1 MKKYLLT
8 TALVGIFLGG
18 ALLIYNKLN
27 SGPEYNADLA
37 YSSFIKQVK
46 AGRIE
51 RAEITGKVIRFR
63 TSSGEDFETY
73 NPGDPNLIDDLLATG
88 AQIRT
93 TPPEEPSLLK
103 EIFIS
108 WFPMIILIV
117 ICSFFMHRMQKNSNG
132 SVRLGFQK
140 SKARLFDED
149 QVKITF
155 ADVAGCEEAKEDVV
169 ELVDFLKAP
178 QKLFSPDL
186 HQKFWL
192 CFFESRT

>member
-8 TALVGIFLGG
+8 IALFGILLGG
-18 ALLIYNKLN
+18 AILIYNRLN
-27 SGPEYNADLA
+27 SGPEYKADLA

-63 TSSGEDFETY
+63 TASGEDFETY

-93 TPPEEPSLLK
+93 TPPDEPSLLK

-108 WFPMIILIV
+108 WFPMLILIV
-117 ICSFFMHRMQKNSNG
+117 ICSFFMHKMQKNGNG
-132 SVRLGFQK
+132 SGSYAFQK
-140 SKARLFDED
+140 SKAKMF
-149 QVKITF
+149 
-155 ADVAGCEEAKEDVV
+155 
-169 ELVDFLKAP
+169 
-178 QKLFSPDL
+178 
-186 HQKFWL
+186 
-192 CFFESRT
+192 